1 MSQKI
6 NVTTDNSIWFH
17 LMRIAELIQLRDLL
31 RELVM
36 RDMKIRYEGTALGF
50 AWTLINPLL
59 FVGVFYFLFNV
70 VLDVGTSRFTSYT
83 LIGMLIYTWFQSS
96 LVEACSIAR
105 SNRDLVRRPQFKVA
119 VLPLVSVTG
128 NLIHLL
134 LAFPILAVILLIE
147 GSRLSAV
154 LLTLPIVIIVQ
165 FIFTVGLAFLGAA
178 ISVLYRDIGYLID
191 VILRVFFF
199 LTPIFYEV
207 SKVPSQFQAIYSLN
221 PLVPLL
227 DAYRN
232 PLIHGLPPSWNSL
245 LSLGLIALLLVIV
258 GYKLFVKI
266 SHRFAEEI

>member
-1 MSQKI
+1 MK
-6 NVTTDNSIWFH
+6 
-17 LMRIAELIQLRDLL
+17 LAELIQLRDLL

-36 RDMKIRYEGTALGF
+36 RDMKIRYEGTVLGF
-50 AWTLINPLL
+50 AWTLVNPLL

-83 LIGMLIYTWFQSS
+83 LIGMLVYMWFQSS
-96 LVEACSIAR
+96 VVEACSIAR

-134 LAFPILAVILLIE
+134 LAFPILAVILLVE
-147 GSRLSAV
+147 GSQPSAA

-165 FIFTVGLAFLGAA
+165 FIFTVGLTYFGAA
-178 ISVLYRDIGYLID
+178 ISVLYRDIGYLVD
-191 VILRVFFF
+191 VLLRVFFF

-207 SKVPSQFQAIYSLN
+207 SKVPPQFQTLYSLN
-221 PLVPLL
+221 PLVPFL

-232 PLIHGLPPSWNSL
+232 PLIHGLPPSWNTL
-245 LSLGLIALLLVIV
+245 LNLGLIALLLAIA
-258 GYKLFVKI
+258 GYRVFVKI